1 MIILVGASASG
12 KSVVAKK
19 MYEKYNI
26 TKVITYTTRPIR
38 VGEVNGVDYHFVSKE
53 DFETKMKENFFVE
66 TANYNNN
73 YYGTAY
79 EDISKNKVLIVEPN
93 GANVYYDKISDKVI
107 IVYLNASEQERKKRM
122 AIRGDSPEN
131 IEKRL
136 VGDVEYFDFK
146 NFKHIDLIIETENKT
161 VEKISDEIID
171 YYRKKFQ

>member
-146 NFKHIDLIIETENKT
+146 NFKHIDLIIETENKK

>member
-19 MYEKYNI
+19 MFEKYNI

-53 DFETKMKENFFVE
+53 DFEKKIDENFFVE

-79 EDISKNKVLIVEPN
+79 EDISKDKVLIVEPN
-93 GANVYYDKISDKVI
+93 GANVYYDKIKDKVI

-136 VGDVEYFDFK
+136 IGDVSYFDFK

-161 VEKISDEIID
+161 IENISDEIIEF
-171 YYRKKFQ
+171 YRKKFQ